1 MLLLRDTIDTDLPV
15 FFENQ
20 RDVEANEMADFPAR
34 ERDVFMTHWREKV
47 LGNSSVRKKTVISD
61 GNVAGNVVSWE
72 QEGKRFVGYWLG
84 KNYWGKG
91 IATWAL
97 SEFLVQEAKRPLYAH
112 VAEHNFGSIRVLEK
126 CGFRRTG
133 SDENGLFW
141 LEG

>member
-1 MLLLRDTIDTDLPV
+1 MK
-15 FFENQ
+15 
-20 RDVEANEMADFPAR
+20 
-34 ERDVFMTHWREKV
+34 HWREKV